1 MFSLLTPLMIATE
14 PIPVPEGLRKA
25 QTYPRQFDEAV
36 PGEICC
42 GQRTPPAGADTAPG
56 QGYGAVNRK
65 ILPISQQ

>member
-1 MFSLLTPLMIATE
+1 MTATE

-56 QGYGAVNRK
+56 QGYGEVNRK

>member
-1 MFSLLTPLMIATE
+1 MTATE

-56 QGYGAVNRK
+56 QGYGAVMIK
-65 ILPISQQ
+65 

>member
-1 MFSLLTPLMIATE
+1 MIATE

-42 GQRTPPAGADTAPG
+42 GQRTPPAGTNAGTGIWIGNWKTTFYFPA
-56 QGYGAVNRK
+56 K
-65 ILPISQQ
+65 MIK